1 MRALICWALVL
12 LMASPVFAADAPAGV
27 LYGTGSVYL
36 DGSQLSNSVPVLA
49 GDIIETKE
57 VGVAHLDMSGSTAI
71 IQPNAIVRFRA
82 DGLSLDRGSI
92 SIATGKS
99 LTVSARDFQITPVS
113 GTWTQ
118 FEVTRSGGVIQI
130 AARKGSV
137 TIKCGTRAATVI
149 KEGHEI
155 TRVDAQNCG
164 LADKT
169 SGAPTPERGPILA
182 SPWAERAGLGAAAA
196 LLLLTL
202 PAKEDAVSPYK
213 P

>member
-1 MRALICWALVL
+1 
-12 LMASPVFAADAPAGV
+12 MASPVFAADAPAGV

-57 VGVAHLDMSGSTAI
+57 VGIAHLDMSGSTAI
-71 IQPNAIVRFRA
+71 IQPNAIVRFRS

-92 SIATGKS
+92 SMATGKS
-99 LTVSARDFQITPVS
+99 LAIFARDFQIAPVS
-113 GTWTQ
+113 TNWTQ
-118 FEVTRSGGVIQI
+118 FEVTRSGGLIHV
-130 AARKGSV
+130 AARKDSV
-137 TIKCGTRAATVI
+137 TIRCGPGAPTVI

-169 SGAPTPERGPILA
+169 SGAPTAARGPILA
-182 SPWAERAGLGAAAA
+182 SPWAERAGIGTAGILLG
-196 LLLLTL
+196 LTL
-202 PAKEDAVSPYK
+202 PHGDDPVSPSK